1 MRTFQVNET
10 SVDRVVQRRP
20 RRAARVQTNLTLTL
34 IVETE
39 GEERAQS
46 AMAADISDHGLR
58 IRTEPGLA
66 VGQRVYAF
74 SRDIG
79 TQFGTCR
86 IVWTQMVEQGRSV
99 EAGLEVLK

>member
-1 MRTFQVNET
+1 MRTFQVNEI
-10 SVDRVVQRRP
+10 SVERGGQRRP
-20 RRAARVQTNLTLTL
+20 RRAARVQTNLALTL

-39 GEERAQS
+39 GEERAQ
-46 AMAADISDHGLR
+46 AALAEDISDHGLK
-58 IRTEPGLA
+58 IRTEPGLVA
-66 VGQRVYAF
+66 GQRVYAF

-86 IVWTQMVEQGRSV
+86 IVWTQVVEQGKLV